1 MNLRQEK
8 RKQFSG
14 MHLLKAGSFFNNAN
28 KIAKRVLSSGCLPSL
43 ALLAALFTCNAA
55 GALENL
61 VYNGDFELKS
71 EQRPP
76 PGWVMWGS
84 KEGKNPDN
92 YALDTNNPH
101 SGKVCLRIIHPAD
114 TGSYISSDPEYAIR
128 PQKGM
133 VYTIKFWAR
142 TDKPG
147 PSFFSAFTYSSIKP
161 MVFVKMDGGF
171 IINDV
176 GTEWK
181 EYSYTLTEGK
191 EFILDRPLYL
201 QLSFK
206 ATGNMKLQ
214 KTLWIDD
221 VTVTAQPAVDDKLM
235 VDASKVTGAVL
246 EHRLRP
252 GGNLDFTVD
261 ADSPAGRATVATG
274 GISFHRLAGYTGQPY
289 NRKGEYTLAPEMESA
304 IRDLRLPMTR
314 IYGVG
319 DEPFGIEGGI
329 DRAAELCRRTGIPEE
344 TTVLEL
350 ETQGASTMIS
360 PEDWARAVRYSIRK
374 GYKFRYWEVAN
385 EPYYKGAAACAF
397 PTSDDYIKHVKEV
410 STAIRKV
417 QPSAL
422 IGISFREDS
431 AAWGNYL
438 LAHAAGYYDF
448 TAAHWYG
455 LMYSKTRQHKFESA
469 VLTDNYKVLNDT
481 LKLNAL
487 MRVYNPGR
495 DVFQYDTEWGAGGD
509 GPQGSDYEN
518 RNANIL
524 GTLYRAVRLIYYTRE
539 GMLRGAGSW
548 CMFTMLKSPGYG
560 IISQE
565 APKQRLMIYWLY
577 YYFNRHVGTQVL
589 PIDGTAPYYTPAKGD
604 DPYSKPGEYPGP
616 VTPVLATLSADGSQ
630 LYLVIANGSWSQ
642 AFPCNVTTKGFSAR
656 SANGVLLSNNDLDG
670 NPLLQ
675 RKEDAIS
682 DLPVTLEGT
691 GMKCNVPP
699 HSVVFITLEKNGK

>member
-71 EQRPP
+71 EQSPP

-84 KEGKNPDN
+84 KEGKSPDN

-577 YYFNRHVGTQVL
+577 YYFNRHVGAKVL
-589 PIDGTAPYYTPAKGD
+589 PIDGTAPYYAPAKGD
-604 DPYSKPGEYPGP
+604 DPYNNPGEYPGP
-616 VTPVLATLSADGSQ
+616 VTPVLATLSADGRQ

-642 AFPCNVTTKGFSAR
+642 AFPCSVTTKGFIAK
-656 SANGVLLSNNDLDG
+656 SANGVLLSNNDLNG

-682 DLPVTLEGT
+682 DLPVKLEGT
-691 GMKCNVPP
+691 GMTCNVPP